1 MYYSWIRQDYSLWS
15 KQYLIFNYLKEELSV
30 TVWTVNHLATAK
42 TSPFPFVLWLLSCEV
57 PCRPAVSALPTCPK
71 ARIPYGTA
79 STLASYGIIMR
90 NLLNS
95 RGSARVSTWVSRG
108 RCDLFSSQRI
118 DHKLSEFAQVLSGV
132 LAHTHTY
139 VKSWRTTLA
148 GQKGTSTWFCFVF
161 QSKMFIASVS
171 FTKKPS
177 QLRTLDSN
185 STRME

>member
-42 TSPFPFVLWLLSCEV
+42 TSPFPFVFWLLSCEV

-71 ARIPYGTA
+71 ARVPYGTA
-79 STLASYGIIMR
+79 STLASYGIITR

-118 DHKLSEFAQVLSGV
+118 DHKLSEFAQVLLGV
-132 LAHTHTY
+132 LAHTHLRE
-139 VKSWRTTLA
+139 VLKNNSGRTEGHFNMVL
-148 GQKGTSTWFCFVF
+148 FCFPVQDVHSIRF
-161 QSKMFIASVS
+161 FH
-171 FTKKPS
+171 
-177 QLRTLDSN
+177 
-185 STRME
+185 